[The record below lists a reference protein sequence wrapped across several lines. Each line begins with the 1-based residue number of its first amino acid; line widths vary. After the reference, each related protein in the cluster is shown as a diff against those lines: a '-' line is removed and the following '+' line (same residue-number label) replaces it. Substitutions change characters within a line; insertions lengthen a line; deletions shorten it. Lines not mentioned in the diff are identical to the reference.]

1 MVSVLPDI
9 QAGGWQVERSSI
21 DDGQD
26 FFTYQ
31 PEDFDV
37 IVSNPP
43 YTQKDR
49 VIERLYELEKPFAVL
64 LPLNSLQGVGRYR
77 YFKNGIQIL
86 TFDKRIGFHNAESME
101 EYKKGSSFATA
112 YFCRDI
118 LPRDLILEELR
129 EYRKPLKESCPDR
142 NAPADRCEGCGTH
155 GNIQDLEQLIESM
168 KEGEKGQ

>member
-1 MVSVLPDI
+1 MRSIRSQNTYQKRKKSGVRSI
-9 QAGGWQVERSSI
+9 ANGQRTSRHSSGGGWQVERSSI

-129 EYRKPLKESCPDR
+129 EYRKPLKE
-142 NAPADRCEGCGTH
+142 A
-155 GNIQDLEQLIESM
+155 
-168 KEGEKGQ
+168 

>member
-129 EYRKPLKESCPDR
+129 EYRKPLKESLTCQTTQIRWVQTLNPSK
-142 NAPADRCEGCGTH
+142 TH
-155 GNIQDLEQLIESM
+155 ILALRKQITQCLTI
-168 KEGEKGQ
+168 

>member
-9 QAGGWQVERSSI
+9 QAGGVASRA
-21 DDGQD
+21 
-26 FFTYQ
+26 
-31 PEDFDV
+31 
-37 IVSNPP
+37 
-43 YTQKDR
+43 
-49 VIERLYELEKPFAVL
+49 YELEKPFAVL

-129 EYRKPLKESCPDR
+129 EYRKPLKE
-142 NAPADRCEGCGTH
+142 A
-155 GNIQDLEQLIESM
+155 
-168 KEGEKGQ
+168 

>member
-21 DDGQD
+21 DDGKD

-86 TFDKRIGFHNAESME
+86 TFDKRIGFHNAESMKNTRKAAALQRRTSAGT
-101 EYKKGSSFATA
+101 Y
-112 YFCRDI
+112 
-118 LPRDLILEELR
+118 
-129 EYRKPLKESCPDR
+129 YRV
-142 NAPADRCEGCGTH
+142 
-155 GNIQDLEQLIESM
+155 I
-168 KEGEKGQ
+168 

>member
-1 MVSVLPDI
+1 MNGQRTSRHSSG
-9 QAGGWQVERSSI
+9 GGWQVERSSI

-86 TFDKRIGFHNAESME
+86 TFDKRIGFHNAENME
-101 EYKKGSSFATA
+101 EYRKGSSFATA

-118 LPRDLILEELR
+118 LPHDLILEELR
-129 EYRKPLKESCPDR
+129 EYRKPLKE
-142 NAPADRCEGCGTH
+142 
-155 GNIQDLEQLIESM
+155 
-168 KEGEKGQ
+168 GEKSNDRATAERL

>member
-1 MVSVLPDI
+1 MRSIRSQNTYRKRKKSGVRSI
-9 QAGGWQVERSSI
+9 ANGQRTSRHSSGGWQVERSSI

-129 EYRKPLKESCPDR
+129 EYRKPLKE
-142 NAPADRCEGCGTH
+142 
-155 GNIQDLEQLIESM
+155 
-168 KEGEKGQ
+168 GEKSNDRTTAERF

>member
-1 MVSVLPDI
+1 M
-9 QAGGWQVERSSI
+9 
-21 DDGQD
+21 
-26 FFTYQ
+26 
-31 PEDFDV
+31 

-129 EYRKPLKESCPDR
+129 EYRKPLKEGEELLEQLKQEEETCESCPDR

>member
-1 MVSVLPDI
+1 M
-9 QAGGWQVERSSI
+9 
-21 DDGQD
+21 
-26 FFTYQ
+26 
-31 PEDFDV
+31 

-86 TFDKRIGFHNAESME
+86 TFDKRIGFHNAENME

-129 EYRKPLKESCPDR
+129 EYRKPLKE
-142 NAPADRCEGCGTH
+142 
-155 GNIQDLEQLIESM
+155 
-168 KEGEKGQ
+168 GEKSNDRTTAERF

>member
-1 MVSVLPDI
+1 MVSVLPDL
-9 QAGGWQVERSSI
+9 QAGGGWQVERSSI

-64 LPLNSLQGVGRYR
+64 LPLNSLQGVDRYR

-86 TFDKRIGFHNAESME
+86 TFDKRIGFHNAENME
-101 EYKKGSSFATA
+101 EYRKGSSFATA

-129 EYRKPLKESCPDR
+129 EYRKPLKE
-142 NAPADRCEGCGTH
+142 
-155 GNIQDLEQLIESM
+155 
-168 KEGEKGQ
+168 GEKSNDRTTAERP